1 MELDL
6 ATVPTVLTTKVNVK
20 FGLSTETLRVVNFT
34 VSCLMAKVLKVF
46 HRDRPATRVLC
57 VYENQFQLHRV
68 Q

>member
-34 VSCLMAKVLKVF
+34 VSCLMAEVLKVF
-46 HRDRPATRVLC
+46 HRDRPGMRVL
-57 VYENQFQLHRV
+57 
-68 Q
+68 